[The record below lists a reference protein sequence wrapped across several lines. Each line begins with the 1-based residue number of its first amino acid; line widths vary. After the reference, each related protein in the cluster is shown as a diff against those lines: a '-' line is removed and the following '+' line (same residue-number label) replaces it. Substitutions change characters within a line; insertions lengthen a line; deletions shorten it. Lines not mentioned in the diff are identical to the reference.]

1 MKAIAAVAL
10 LLSTTACDSMA
21 TSSLTF
27 TMPSSASC
35 MTMPPSTSVTDP
47 RNGDVY
53 TFNAR
58 HSLLRSGAQT
68 VFYGVDNDQPVVS
81 WTNLIMTDRGPYVV
95 GPGGWSYVSHVRD
108 VWLSAGYA
116 WDVLTPE
123 ELHPAG
129 CPVVSIGG
137 L

>member
-1 MKAIAAVAL
+1 MATLRGLCSFAL

-35 MTMPPSTSVTDP
+35 MTMPPSPSVTDP

-53 TFNAR
+53 TFGPR
-58 HSLLRSGAQT
+58 RTLLRNGQQT
-68 VFYGVDNDQPVVS
+68 VNGEGWANV
-81 WTNLIMTDRGPYVV
+81 IMTDHGPYGVAL
-95 GPGGWSYVSHVRD
+95 GGWSYHSAVPD

-116 WDVLTPE
+116 SDVLSAE